1 MTQCTPGPTQLALDF
16 HRERPVVVTF
26 DAPQTSSDGGAVLLR
41 QVDDFLGLSGWMAQL
56 LPDRRDPVKTQH
68 STQELLRQRIYQIA
82 LGYEDCNDADWL
94 RHDPALK
101 TACDLLPF
109 DGGALSSQPTLSRL
123 ENSVSMRVVTQ
134 MARALID
141 RWVTALPDE
150 TDVVILDI
158 DATDDETH
166 GGQQLSF
173 FHGYYDH
180 HMYHPLLLFD
190 GAGGELI
197 TAILRPGNVHAG
209 RGAARLLRR
218 VIRAIKHRFPSAQV
232 VVRGDAG
239 FSLPAI
245 MNELERLDAELG
257 DVDYLL
263 GLAKNDVLLRLAA
276 PVLEAAG
283 QQQRASGGTV
293 KLFSSFLYATKE
305 TWPQPRRV
313 VVKAEHSDKGANPR
327 FVVTSLE
334 GVRPDWLYHAY
345 IQRGAAENW
354 IKDLKNALAAD
365 RLSCCRFAANAF
377 RLLLHSAAYVLM
389 HALRTQLAPLAPRL
403 ATAQFDTLR
412 LRLLK
417 VAALVSRSA
426 RRILIRLPRAFP
438 FATAFHDLA
447 FTLNAARAPA

>member
-1 MTQCTPGPTQLALDF
+1 MTQCTPTQSQLTLEF
-16 HRERPVVVTF
+16 HRDLPVVVTF
-26 DAPQTSSDGGAVLLR
+26 DAPQSSSDGGALLLR
-41 QVDDFLGLSGWMAQL
+41 QVDDRLGLSQWMARL
-56 LPDRRDPVKTQH
+56 LPDRRDPAKTQH
-68 STQELLRQRIYQIA
+68 SVQELLRQRIFQIA
-82 LGYEDCNDADWL
+82 LGYEDGNDAGWL

-101 TACDLLPF
+101 TACDRLPF
-109 DGGALSSQPTLSRL
+109 DDGALSSQPTLSRL
-123 ENSVSMRVVTQ
+123 ENSVSMRVVTRL
-134 MARALID
+134 ARAFIE
-141 RWVTALPDE
+141 RWVAALPAD

-180 HMYHPLLLFD
+180 HMYHPLLLFN
-190 GAGGELI
+190 GTGGELI
-197 TAILRPGNVHAG
+197 TAILRPGNTHAG

-218 VIRAIKHRFPSAQV
+218 VIRAIKHRFPGAQV

-245 MNELERLDAELG
+245 MNELERLNDELD

-276 PVLEAAG
+276 PVMEAAR
-283 QQQRASGGTV
+283 QEQRGSGATV
-293 KLFSSFLYATKE
+293 RHFSSFAYATKD
-305 TWPQPRRV
+305 TWPHPRRV
-313 VVKAEHSDKGANPR
+313 VVKAEHSEKGANPR
-327 FVVTSLE
+327 FVVTSLD
-334 GVRPDWLYHAY
+334 GVRPDWVYHAY
-345 IQRGAAENW
+345 IQRGASENW

-389 HALRTQLAPLAPRL
+389 HALRTHLAPHAPRL

-417 VAALVSRSA
+417 VAAVVSQSA
-426 RRILIRLPRAFP
+426 RRILVRLPQTFP
-438 FATAFHDLA
+438 FATAFHNLA
-447 FTLNAARAPA
+447 YALNAARAPA

>member
-1 MTQCTPGPTQLALDF
+1 MTQCTPTPAQLTLDS
-16 HRERPVVVTF
+16 HTDLPVVATF
-26 DAPQTSSDGGAVLLR
+26 DAPQSSSDGGALLLR
-41 QVDDFLGLSGWMAQL
+41 QVDDHIQLTSWLSGL
-56 LPDRRDPVKTQH
+56 LPDRRDAARTRPGMQD
-68 STQELLRQRIYQIA
+68 LLRQRICQIA
-82 LGYEDCNDADWL
+82 LGYEDCNDATWL

-101 TACDLLPF
+101 TACDRLPV
-109 DGGALSSQPTLSRL
+109 DGEALSSQPTLSRL
-123 ENSVSMRVVTQ
+123 ENSVSMRT
-134 MARALID
+134 ARRLEHAFIA
-141 RWVTALPDE
+141 RWVAGLPAD

-190 GAGGELI
+190 GSSGELI
-197 TAILRPGNVHAG
+197 TAILRPGNTHAG

-218 VIRAIKHRFPSAQV
+218 VIRTIKHRFPSAQV

-245 MNELERLDAELG
+245 LDELERLDAEFG
-257 DVDYLL
+257 DVDFLF
-263 GLAKNDVLLRLAA
+263 GLAKNDVLLRLAE
-276 PVLEAAG
+276 PVMEAARRE
-283 QQQRASGGTV
+283 QRGSGVTV
-293 KLFSSFLYATKE
+293 RHFSSFAYATKAS
-305 TWPQPRRV
+305 WPHPRRV
-313 VVKAEHSDKGANPR
+313 VVKAEHSDRGANPR

-334 GVRPDWLYHAY
+334 EVRPDWPHHAY

-377 RLLLHSAAYVLM
+377 RLLLHAAAYVVL
-389 HALRTQLAPLAPRL
+389 HALRTHLAACAPQLAS
-403 ATAQFDTLR
+403 AQFDTLR

-417 VAALVSRSA
+417 VAALVTRSV
-426 RRILIRLPRAFP
+426 RRILVRLPRAFP
-438 FATAFHDLA
+438 FARAFHDLA

>member
-1 MTQCTPGPTQLALDF
+1 MTQCTATSTQLALDF
-16 HRERPVVVTF
+16 HPDLPVVVAF
-26 DAPQTSSDGGAVLLR
+26 DAPQISSDGGALLLR
-41 QVDDFLGLSGWMAQL
+41 QIDDRLGLSAWMASR
-56 LPDRRDPVKTQH
+56 LPDRRNPIKTQH
-68 STQELLRQRIYQIA
+68 SVQELLRQRIYQIA
-82 LGYEDCNDADWL
+82 LGYEDCNDATWL

-109 DGGALSSQPTLSRL
+109 EGGVLSSQPTLSRL
-123 ENSVSMRVVTQ
+123 ENSVSMRAVTLL
-134 MARALID
+134 ARAFID
-141 RWVTALPDE
+141 RWVAALPAD
-150 TDVVILDI
+150 TSVVILDI

-180 HMYHPLLLFD
+180 HIYHPLLVFD
-190 GAGGELI
+190 GSTGELI
-197 TAILRPGNVHAG
+197 TAILRPGNAHAG

-218 VIRAIKHRFPSAQV
+218 VIRAIKRRFPSAQV

-245 MNELERLDAELG
+245 MNELERLASELG
-257 DVDYLL
+257 DVDFLL
-263 GLAKNDVLLRLAA
+263 GLAKNDVLLRLAE
-276 PVLEAAG
+276 PVMEAAR
-283 QQQRASGGTV
+283 QEQRGSGGTV
-293 KLFSSFLYATKE
+293 RHFSSFHYATKQ
-305 TWPQPRRV
+305 TWPHPRRV

-327 FVVTSLE
+327 FVVTSLD

-345 IQRGAAENW
+345 IQRGASENW

-389 HALRTQLAPLAPRL
+389 HSVRTHLAAHAPCL

-412 LRLLK
+412 LRVLK
-417 VAALVSRSA
+417 VAAIVSQSA
-426 RRILIRLPRAFP
+426 RRILVRLPKVFP
-438 FATAFHDLA
+438 FAAAFRDLA
-447 FTLNAARAPA
+447 LTLNAARAPA

>member
-1 MTQCTPGPTQLALDF
+1 MTQCNPAPCQLALDF
-16 HRERPVVVTF
+16 HRELPVVVTF
-26 DAPQTSSDGGAVLLR
+26 DAPQSSSDGGALLLR
-41 QVDDFLGLSGWMAQL
+41 QIDDRLGLTAWLSDL
-56 LPDRRDPVKTQH
+56 LPDRRDPSRTQH
-68 STQELLRQRIYQIA
+68 PVQELVRQRIYQIA
-82 LGYEDCNDADWL
+82 LGYEDCNDATWL

-101 TACDLLPF
+101 TACDRRPF
-109 DGGALSSQPTLSRL
+109 DDGALSSQPTLSRL
-123 ENSVSMRVVTQ
+123 ENGVSMRVVTQ
-134 MARALID
+134 VAHAFIA
-141 RWVTALPDE
+141 RWVAALPSD

-180 HMYHPLLLFD
+180 HMYHPLLLFS
-190 GAGGELI
+190 GLGGELI
-197 TAILRPGNVHAG
+197 TAILRPGNTHAG
-209 RGAARLLRR
+209 RGASRLLGR
-218 VIRAIKHRFPSAQV
+218 VIRAIKQRFPHAQV

-245 MNELERLDAELG
+245 MNEIERLNDELG
-257 DVDYLL
+257 DVEYLL

-276 PVLEAAG
+276 PVMEAA
-283 QQQRASGGTV
+283 QQEQRGAGVTV
-293 KLFSSFLYATKE
+293 RHFSSFAYATKE
-305 TWPQPRRV
+305 SWPHPRRV
-313 VVKAEHSDKGANPR
+313 VVKAEHSERGANPR

-345 IQRGAAENW
+345 IQRGASENW

-365 RLSCCRFAANAF
+365 RLSCSRFAANAF

-389 HALRTQLAPLAPRL
+389 HALRTHLAAYAPRL

-417 VAALVSRSA
+417 VAAIVSQSA
-426 RRILIRLPRAFP
+426 RRILVRLPHVFP
-438 FATAFHDLA
+438 FAAAFHDLA
-447 FTLNAARAPA
+447 FALNAARAPA

>member
-1 MTQCTPGPTQLALDF
+1 MTQCTATPAQLALDF
-16 HRERPVVVTF
+16 HQDLPVVVTF
-26 DAPQTSSDGGAVLLR
+26 DAPQSSSDGGALLLR
-41 QVDDFLGLSGWMAQL
+41 QVDDRLGLSVWMARL
-56 LPDRRDPVKTQH
+56 LPDRRDPAKTQH
-68 STQELLRQRIYQIA
+68 SVQELLRQRIYQIA
-82 LGYEDCNDADWL
+82 LGYEDCNDATWL

-109 DGGALSSQPTLSRL
+109 AGSALSSQPTLSRL
-123 ENSVSMRVVTQ
+123 ENSVSMKAVTQ
-134 MARALID
+134 IVRALID
-141 RWVTALPDE
+141 RWVAALP
-150 TDVVILDI
+150 TDSGVVILDI

-180 HMYHPLLLFD
+180 HLYHPLLLFD
-190 GAGGELI
+190 GSSGELI
-197 TAILRPGNVHAG
+197 TALLRPGNVHAG

-218 VIRAIKHRFPSAQV
+218 VIRAIKHRFPNAQV

-245 MNELERLDAELG
+245 MNELEQLNAELG

-276 PVLEAAG
+276 SVMDAARLE
-283 QQQRASGGTV
+283 QRGSGGTV
-293 KLFSSFLYATKE
+293 RHFSSFHYATKD
-305 TWPQPRRV
+305 TWPHPRRV
-313 VVKAEHSDKGANPR
+313 VVKAEHSEKGANPR

-334 GVRPDWLYHAY
+334 DVRPDWLYHTY
-345 IQRGAAENW
+345 IQRGASENW

-377 RLLLHSAAYVLM
+377 RLLLHSATYVLM
-389 HALRTQLAPLAPRL
+389 HALRTHLAPHAPRL

-417 VAALVSRSA
+417 VAAVVNQST
-426 RRILIRLPRAFP
+426 RRILVRLPRVFP
-438 FATAFHDLA
+438 FADAFHDLA
-447 FTLNAARAPA
+447 STLNAARAPA

>member
-1 MTQCTPGPTQLALDF
+1 MTQCTPNPTQLALDF
-16 HRERPVVVTF
+16 HRDRPVVVTF
-26 DAPQTSSDGGAVLLR
+26 DAPQTSSDGGALLLR
-41 QVDDFLGLSGWMAQL
+41 QVDDRLGLSEWMAHL
-56 LPDRRDPVKTQH
+56 LPDRRDAAKTQH
-68 STQELLRQRIYQIA
+68 SVQELLRQRIYQIA
-82 LGYEDCNDADWL
+82 LGYEDCNDATWL

-101 TACDLLPF
+101 TACDRMPF

-134 MARALID
+134 MARAFID
-141 RWVTALPDE
+141 RFVGALPAD
-150 TDVVILDI
+150 TDLVILDI

-180 HMYHPLLLFD
+180 HMYHPLLLFS
-190 GAGGELI
+190 GTGGELI
-197 TAILRPGNVHAG
+197 TALLRPGNVHAG

-239 FSLPAI
+239 FSLPQV
-245 MNELERLDAELG
+245 MNELERLNAELG

-263 GLAKNDVLLRLAA
+263 GVAKNDVLLRLAA
-276 PVLEAAG
+276 PVMDAAR
-283 QQQRASGGTV
+283 QEQRHSGGTV
-293 KLFSSFLYATKE
+293 KHFSSFPYATKE
-305 TWPQPRRV
+305 TWPHPRRV
-313 VVKAEHSDKGANPR
+313 VVKAEHSEQGANPR
-327 FVVTSLE
+327 FVVTSLD

-377 RLLLHSAAYVLM
+377 RLVLHSAAYVLM
-389 HALRTQLAPLAPRL
+389 HALRTHLAPHARRL

-417 VAALVSRSA
+417 VAAVISQST
-426 RRILIRLPRAFP
+426 RRILVRLPQAFP
-438 FATAFHDLA
+438 FAAAFHDLA
-447 FTLNAARAPA
+447 FILNGARAPA

>member
-1 MTQCTPGPTQLALDF
+1 MTQCNSKPTQLALDF
-16 HRERPVVVTF
+16 HAALPVVVAF
-26 DAPQTSSDGGAVLLR
+26 DAPQTSSDGGALILR
-41 QVDDFLGLSGWMAQL
+41 QVDDLLGLSAWMAQL
-56 LPDRRDPVKTQH
+56 LPDRRDPSKTQH
-68 STQELLRQRIYQIA
+68 SVQELLRQRIYQIA
-82 LGYEDCNDADWL
+82 LGYEDCNDATWL

-109 DGGALSSQPTLSRL
+109 GGTALSSQPTLSRL
-123 ENSVSMRVVTQ
+123 ENSVGMRVVTQ
-134 MARALID
+134 MAAAFINRFVA
-141 RWVTALPDE
+141 ALPAD
-150 TDVVILDI
+150 TSVVILDI

-190 GAGGELI
+190 GSGGELI
-197 TAILRPGNVHAG
+197 TAILRPGNTHAG

-218 VIRAIKHRFPSAQV
+218 VIRSLKQRFPFAQV

-239 FSLPAI
+239 FSLPAV
-245 MNELERLDAELG
+245 MDELERLNAEFG

-276 PVLEAAG
+276 PTMAAAR
-283 QQQRASGGTV
+283 QEQRRSAGTV
-293 KLFSSFLYATKE
+293 RHFASFQYATRK
-305 TWPQPRRV
+305 TWPHPRRV
-313 VVKAEHSDKGANPR
+313 VVKAEHSEKGENPR

-365 RLSCCRFAANAF
+365 RLSCSRFAANAF
-377 RLLLHSAAYVLM
+377 RLLLHCAAYVLM
-389 HALRTQLAPLAPRL
+389 HALRADLAPHAPRL

-417 VAALVSRSA
+417 VAAMVSQSA
-426 RRILIRLPRAFP
+426 RRILVRLPKVFP
-438 FATAFHDLA
+438 FADAFHNLA
-447 FTLNAARAPA
+447 FALNGARAPA

>member
-1 MTQCTPGPTQLALDF
+1 MTQCTPTPTQLALDF
-16 HRERPVVVTF
+16 HRDLPVVVTF
-26 DAPQTSSDGGAVLLR
+26 DAPQTSSDGGALLLR
-41 QVDDFLGLSGWMAQL
+41 QVDDRLGLSAWMARL
-56 LPDRRDPVKTQH
+56 LPDRRDPAKTEH
-68 STQELLRQRIYQIA
+68 SVQELLRQRIYQIA

-101 TACDLLPF
+101 TACDRLPF

-134 MARALID
+134 MTRAFID
-141 RWVTALPDE
+141 RFVAALPTD

-173 FHGYYDH
+173 FHGDYDH
-180 HMYHPLLLFD
+180 HMYHPLLLFN
-190 GAGGELI
+190 GMGGELI

-209 RGAARLLRR
+209 RGAAGLLRR
-218 VIRAIKHRFPSAQV
+218 VIRAIKRRFPLAQV

-239 FSLPAI
+239 FSLPQV
-245 MNELERLDAELG
+245 MNELERLNAELG

-276 PVLEAAG
+276 PMMDAA
-283 QQQRASGGTV
+283 QQEQRHSGGTV
-293 KLFSSFLYATKE
+293 KLFSSFFYATKE
-305 TWPQPRRV
+305 TWPHPRRV
-313 VVKAEHSDKGANPR
+313 VVKGEHSDKGANPR

-345 IQRGAAENW
+345 IQRGASENW

-389 HALRTQLAPLAPRL
+389 HALRTHLAPHASRL
-403 ATAQFDTLR
+403 ATAQFDTLQ

-417 VAALVSRSA
+417 VAAVVTQSA
-426 RRILIRLPRAFP
+426 RRILVRLPRAFP
-438 FATAFHDLA
+438 FAAAFHGLA

>member
-1 MTQCTPGPTQLALDF
+1 MTQCTPNPTQLGLDF
-16 HRERPVVVTF
+16 HRHRPVVVTF
-26 DAPQTSSDGGAVLLR
+26 DAPQTSSDGGALLLR
-41 QVDDFLGLSGWMAQL
+41 QVDDRLGLSAWMARL
-56 LPDRRDPVKTQH
+56 LPDRRDPVKTEH
-68 STQELLRQRIYQIA
+68 PVQELLRQRIYQIA
-82 LGYEDCNDADWL
+82 LGYEDCNDATWL

-101 TACDLLPF
+101 TACDRLPF

-134 MARALID
+134 MTRAFID
-141 RWVTALPDE
+141 RFVAALPAD

-180 HMYHPLLLFD
+180 HMYHPLLLF
-190 GAGGELI
+190 GGTGGELI
-197 TAILRPGNVHAG
+197 TALLRPGNVHAG

-218 VIRAIKHRFPSAQV
+218 VIRAIKHRFPCAQV

-239 FSLPAI
+239 FSLPQV
-245 MNELERLDAELG
+245 MDELERLNTELG
-257 DVDYLL
+257 DVDSLL
-263 GLAKNDVLLRLAA
+263 GLAKNAVLLRLAA
-276 PVLEAAG
+276 PAMDAAR
-283 QQQRASGGTV
+283 QEQRHSGGTV
-293 KLFSSFLYATKE
+293 RHFSSFPYATKE
-305 TWPQPRRV
+305 SWPHPRCV
-313 VVKAEHSDKGANPR
+313 VVKAEHSEKGANPR
-327 FVVTSLE
+327 FVVTSLD

-345 IQRGAAENW
+345 IQRGTAENW

-365 RLSCCRFAANAF
+365 RLSCSRFAANAF

-389 HALRTQLAPLAPRL
+389 HALRTHLAPHAPRL

-417 VAALVSRSA
+417 VAAVVSQSA
-426 RRILIRLPRAFP
+426 RRILVRLPQAFP
-438 FATAFHDLA
+438 FAAAFHGLA

>member
-1 MTQCTPGPTQLALDF
+1 MTQCTPRPTQLALDF
-16 HRERPVVVTF
+16 HCELPVVVTF

-41 QVDDFLGLSGWMAQL
+41 QVDDCLGLSGWMAQL

-68 STQELLRQRIYQIA
+68 SVQELLRQRIYQIA

-134 MARALID
+134 LARAFID

-190 GAGGELI
+190 GTGGELI
-197 TAILRPGNVHAG
+197 TAILRPGNTHAG

-218 VIRAIKHRFPSAQV
+218 VIRAIKRRFPAAQV

-239 FSLPAI
+239 FSLPQV
-245 MNELERLDAELG
+245 MNELERLAAEFG

-276 PVLEAAG
+276 PVMEAAREE
-283 QQQRASGGTV
+283 QRHSGGTV

-313 VVKAEHSDKGANPR
+313 VVKAEYADKGANPR

-389 HALRTQLAPLAPRL
+389 HALRAHLAPHAPRL

-417 VAALVSRSA
+417 VAAFVSRSA
-426 RRILIRLPRAFP
+426 RRILIRLPQVFP
-438 FATAFHDLA
+438 CAAAFHDLA